1 MSSAALESALTFPL
15 SEQLPTAGKT
25 LEVAPGILWVRMGL
39 PFALDHINLW
49 LVRDALE
56 GPEGLRQGWTAID
69 CGIHNDATHRD
80 WEQVFAG
87 AMEGLPVLRVLVT
100 HMHPDHMGSADWMC
114 AKWKAPL
121 WMSSSEYQSAQM
133 AANGLS
139 NFGGDLTHS
148 FFAQHGWSD
157 PDAVRDVK
165 ARQNYYSGM
174 VPQVPNRYHRLMGG
188 QTFKMG
194 DAAWRCI
201 AGYGH
206 SPEHMALYCADQHI
220 LISGD
225 MVLPKISTNVSV
237 YAQEPEGNA
246 LQQFLDS
253 LDAFQDLPEETLVLP
268 SHGRPFKGLHTRIG
282 QLQDHHKER
291 LADVLGACKEKPQTA
306 HDTLPI
312 LFKRE
317 LNFHQTTF
325 AMGEAVAHLH
335 VLWQNGQ
342 VKRTLD
348 PDGIYR
354 FAAL

>member
-1 MSSAALESALTFPL
+1 MSSASLESELTFPL
-15 SEQLPTAGKT
+15 SEQLPSSGNA

-80 WEQVFAG
+80 WEEVFAT
-87 AMEGLPVLRVLVT
+87 ALQGLPVLRVLVT

-121 WMSSSEYQSAQM
+121 WMSSTEYQSAQL
-133 AANGLS
+133 ATHGLS

-157 PDAVRDVK
+157 PDAMRDVK
-165 ARQNYYSGM
+165 ARLNYYSGM

-188 QTFKMG
+188 HTFKMG
-194 DAAWRCI
+194 GAAWRCI

-291 LADVLGACKEKPQTA
+291 LADVISACKEKPQSA

-335 VLWQNGQ
+335 LLWHKGQ
-342 VKRTLD
+342 LKRTLD
-348 PDGIYR
+348 SDGVYR